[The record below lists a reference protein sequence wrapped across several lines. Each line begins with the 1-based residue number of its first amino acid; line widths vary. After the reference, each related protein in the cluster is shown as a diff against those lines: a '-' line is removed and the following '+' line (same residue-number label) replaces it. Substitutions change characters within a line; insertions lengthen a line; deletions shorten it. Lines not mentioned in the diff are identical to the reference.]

1 MEPNEMEITRSPMQR
16 LSANLRL
23 FFQGAYLSYVALFTW
38 FAPWNYLASKI
49 IMPLGQILF
58 FTFLGTYATG
68 QANADFYIIGNAV
81 QLAAISG
88 VYGVTMSIGGDRW
101 SGTLP
106 YLFGAPANRLTI
118 FVGRAAIHVV
128 DGMLGVGIG
137 LAWGAL
143 LLGLDLSHTDP
154 LALVLTILVT
164 AFSTSGLGLMLGS
177 LSLITVNVMFVNN
190 MVYFMLLIF
199 SGSNLDLSKL
209 PAVIQAISQAIPLT
223 RSIASARLIIAGGSL
238 AEVGPLLLQEIG
250 IGLVYATIGYVMFRW
265 FEIQAKKRGTLEVV

>member
-1 MEPNEMEITRSPMQR
+1 METTVSPFHR
-16 LSANLRL
+16 LTANVRL

-68 QANADFYIIGNAV
+68 QASADFYVIGNAV

-106 YLFGAPANRLTI
+106 YLFGAPANRLTV
-118 FVGRAAIHVV
+118 FLGRAAIHVV
-128 DGMLGVGIG
+128 DGMLGVVIG
-137 LAWGAL
+137 LVWGSL

-154 LALVLTILVT
+154 VALALTILVT
-164 AFSTSGLGLMLGS
+164 AFSTTGLGLMLGS

-190 MVYFMLLIF
+190 LVYFMLLIF

-209 PAVIQAISQAIPLT
+209 PAVMQTISQGIPLT
-223 RSIASARLIIAGGSL
+223 RGIAAARLIIAGKSL
-238 AEVGPLLLQEIG
+238 AEVGPLLVQEIG
-250 IGLVYATIGYVMFRW
+250 IGLAYALVGYILFRW
-265 FEIQAKKRGTLEVV
+265 FEIQAKRRGTLDVV